1 MKKHIIFIINPISGK
16 GKGRFIESDIVDFFK
31 DKPYR
36 IEIIF
41 AEYAGHAKEIVQ
53 DKINESP
60 DIIVACGGDGTI
72 NEIAQGL
79 IGSHVKLG
87 IVPIGSGNGLASN
100 LNIPK
105 AIDLA
110 LENIKS
116 DKLTTIDVGK
126 VNDKYFFSNIGLGI
140 DAFVIERYTNKK
152 QRNFIGY
159 LKATVWSFFNFIPV
173 SLKVCFDQNDFQEK
187 EYFFVLCSN
196 SDEAGYNISF
206 TPDAKLNDGLLD
218 VLCVEKLNLF
228 ELIYFFYA
236 VLFNRLHLMK
246 KAYIKQVKTI
256 SFESLSKN
264 VKAQIDGESVMLN
277 TSKVEIS
284 VLPKALQIIGGK

>member
-100 LNIPK
+100 LRQYEPTHIM
-105 AIDLA
+105 
-110 LENIKS
+110 ENIIYNELLKMGYNV
-116 DKLTTIDVGK
+116 DVGVVIVDEK
-126 VNDKYFFSNIGLGI
+126 GKNGVERKRLEVDFIINDNE
-140 DAFVIERYTNKK
+140 ERYYI
-152 QRNFIGY
+152 QI
-159 LKATVWSFFNFIPV
+159 
-173 SLKVCFDQNDFQEK
+173 
-187 EYFFVLCSN
+187 
-196 SDEAGYNISF
+196 
-206 TPDAKLNDGLLD
+206 
-218 VLCVEKLNLF
+218 
-228 ELIYFFYA
+228 
-236 VLFNRLHLMK
+236 
-246 KAYIKQVKTI
+246 AY
-256 SFESLSKN
+256 SLSK
-264 VKAQIDGESVMLN
+264 DGKVDQELN
-277 TSKVEIS
+277 SLKNI
-284 VLPKALQIIGGK
+284 KDNFKKIIR